1 LRIVAALHRNRELSF
16 MQLREA
22 LDLTPGNLSS
32 HAARLIDAGY
42 VASRHALAGVTF
54 ELRYSLT
61 DEGASAFTA
70 YLAALQALVASA
82 QRDPRSPEDR
92 GRSDPIVGA
101 GRKGRTDSEPS
112 ASRG

>member
-1 LRIVAALHRNRELSF
+1 MRILAALHRNRELSF

-32 HAARLIDAGY
+32 HAARLIESGY

-61 DEGASAFTA
+61 EQGASAFTA
-70 YLAALQALVASA
+70 YLAALQAIVASA
-82 QRDPRSPEDR
+82 QRDHPAPQDR
-92 GRSDPIVGA
+92 VRSDTITGE
-101 GRKGRTDSEPS
+101 KEPPGPRNEFS
-112 ASRG
+112 AR